1 MILILRG
8 HIRKSFTN
16 SKLHNL
22 VKSILNIDSNLKIYI
37 HTWNIVAN
45 NISWRKIDIDN
56 TLVTKEMIY
65 DYFGE
70 LQNLIKH
77 IIIDDDSKI
86 SLIGNLEGNIN
97 SKLTDNGTMSILG
110 WKNYWYGQYQ
120 IIDYLYHLNININE
134 MIINCRF
141 DILDNCNTESE
152 TDVLQ
157 FIERNIINNMINNF
171 IKNVFIKDYQYY
183 GIDNIYIGNIK
194 TMYLLIHHFQYYLD
208 DILLQHTDTI
218 HQEFLV
224 FRLNNILFL

>member
-1 MILILRG
+1 
-8 HIRKSFTN
+8 
-16 SKLHNL
+16 
-22 VKSILNIDSNLKIYI
+22 
-37 HTWNIVAN
+37 
-45 NISWRKIDIDN
+45 
-56 TLVTKEMIY
+56 MIY

-97 SKLTDNGTMSILG
+97 SKLTDNGTTSSILG

-134 MIINCRF
+134 MIINCRL
-141 DILDNCNTESE
+141 DILDNCNTGSE

-208 DILLQHTDTI
+208 DILLQHTDTLLHRKFKFWI
-218 HQEFLV
+218 E
-224 FRLNNILFL
+224 